1 MDYKKAFIKLCI
13 EKEALKFGKFEL
25 KSGRTSPFFFNSGV
39 FTDGQSIN
47 LISELFLQIIKEKKI
62 NFTNIFGPAYKGIP
76 LAAGLAQ
83 IMFKNNM
90 GVVNFIFDRKD
101 EKKHGEG
108 GELIGTF
115 LPGNTIIVDDV
126 ITAGTAIKKSLE
138 NVNKYEI
145 QINDLIVLLDR
156 KEKGESSK
164 AASEEIKMQFNIDVH
179 SIITIHDILKFIGN
193 DINYRHFKA
202 DVEEYIAN
210 FGV

>member
-90 GVVNFIFDRKD
+90 GVVNFVFDRKD
-101 EKKHGEG
+101 KKKHGEG

-193 DINYRHFKA
+193 DVNYRHFKA

>member
-39 FTDGQSIN
+39 FTDGQSID

-76 LAAGLAQ
+76 LATGLAQ

-90 GVVNFIFDRKD
+90 GVVNYVFDRKD

-108 GELIGTF
+108 GELIGNF

-138 NVNKYEI
+138 NLEKYKI
-145 QINDLIVLLDR
+145 QINDLMVLLDR
-156 KEKGESSK
+156 KEKGTSSK
-164 AASEEIKMQFNIDVH
+164 AASEEIKIQYNINVY
-179 SIITIHDILKFIGN
+179 SIITIHDILEYIEDNSEFSQHKS
-193 DINYRHFKA
+193 
-202 DVEEYIAN
+202 DVEKYIAN
-210 FGV
+210 FGI

>member
-1 MDYKKAFIKLCI
+1 ML
-13 EKEALKFGKFEL
+13 LT
-25 KSGRTSPFFFNSGV
+25 SSPFFFNSGV

-179 SIITIHDILKFIGN
+179 SIITIHDILKFIDN
-193 DINYRHFKA
+193 DVNYRHFKA

>member
-1 MDYKKAFIKLCI
+1 MDYKKTFIKLCI

-193 DINYRHFKA
+193 DVNYRHFKA

>member
-90 GVVNFIFDRKD
+90 GVVNFVFDRKD

-115 LPGNTIIVDDV
+115 LPGDTIIVDDV

-193 DINYRHFKA
+193 DVNYRHFKA

>member
-90 GVVNFIFDRKD
+90 GVVNFVFDRKD

-193 DINYRHFKA
+193 DVNYRHFKA

>member
-90 GVVNFIFDRKD
+90 GVVNFVFDRKD

-115 LPGNTIIVDDV
+115 LPGDTIIVDDV

-156 KEKGESSK
+156 KEKGESSR

-193 DINYRHFKA
+193 DVNYRHFEA

>member
-90 GVVNFIFDRKD
+90 GVVNFVFDRKD

-179 SIITIHDILKFIGN
+179 SIITIHDILKFIVN
-193 DINYRHFKA
+193 DVNYRHFKA

>member
-62 NFTNIFGPAYKGIP
+62 NFTNIFGQAYKGIP

-90 GVVNFIFDRKD
+90 GVVNFVFDRKD

-115 LPGNTIIVDDV
+115 LPGDTIIVDDV

-193 DINYRHFKA
+193 DVNYRHFKA

>member
-39 FTDGQSIN
+39 FTDGQSID

-62 NFTNIFGPAYKGIP
+62 NFANIFGPAYKGIP
-76 LAAGLAQ
+76 LATGLAQ

-90 GVVNFIFDRKD
+90 GIVNYVFDRKH

-179 SIITIHDILKFIGN
+179 SIITIHDILKFIDN
-193 DINYRHFKA
+193 DVNYRHFKA

>member
-90 GVVNFIFDRKD
+90 GVVNFVFDRKD

-156 KEKGESSK
+156 KEKGESSR

-193 DINYRHFKA
+193 DVNYRHFKA

>member
-90 GVVNFIFDRKD
+90 GVVNFVFDRKD

-115 LPGNTIIVDDV
+115 LPGDTIIVDDV

-156 KEKGESSK
+156 KEKGESSR

-193 DINYRHFKA
+193 DVNYRHFKA

>member
-90 GVVNFIFDRKD
+90 GVVNFVFDRKD

-115 LPGNTIIVDDV
+115 LPGDTIIVDDV

-164 AASEEIKMQFNIDVH
+164 AASEEIKMQYNIDVH
-179 SIITIHDILKFIGN
+179 SIITIHDILKFIVN
-193 DINYRHFKA
+193 DVNYRHFKA

>member
-1 MDYKKAFIKLCI
+1 MDYKKVFIKLCI

-76 LAAGLAQ
+76 LATGLAQ

-90 GVVNFIFDRKD
+90 GVVNFVFDRKD

-179 SIITIHDILKFIGN
+179 SIITIHDILKFIVN
-193 DINYRHFKA
+193 DVNYRHFKA

>member
-83 IMFKNNM
+83 VMFKNNM

-193 DINYRHFKA
+193 DVNYRHFKA

>member
-76 LAAGLAQ
+76 LATGLAQ

-90 GVVNFIFDRKD
+90 GVVNFVFDRKD

-115 LPGNTIIVDDV
+115 LPGDTIIVDDV

-179 SIITIHDILKFIGN
+179 SIITIHDILKFIVN
-193 DINYRHFKA
+193 DVNYRHFKA

>member
-90 GVVNFIFDRKD
+90 GVVNFVFDRKD
-101 EKKHGEG
+101 EKKYGEG

-193 DINYRHFKA
+193 DVNYRHFKA

>member
-115 LPGNTIIVDDV
+115 LPGDTIIVDDV

-179 SIITIHDILKFIGN
+179 SIITIHDILKFIDN
-193 DINYRHFKA
+193 DVNYRHFKA

>member
-13 EKEALKFGKFEL
+13 EKEALKFGKFDL

-90 GVVNFIFDRKD
+90 GVVNFVFDRKD

-115 LPGNTIIVDDV
+115 LPGDTIIVDDV

-193 DINYRHFKA
+193 DVNYRHFKA

>member
-90 GVVNFIFDRKD
+90 GVVNFVFDRKD

-115 LPGNTIIVDDV
+115 LPGDTIIVDDV

-138 NVNKYEI
+138 NINKYEI

-193 DINYRHFKA
+193 DVNYRHFKA

>member
-179 SIITIHDILKFIGN
+179 SIITIHDILKFIVN
-193 DINYRHFKA
+193 DVNYRHFKA

>member
-39 FTDGQSIN
+39 FTDGQCIN

-138 NVNKYEI
+138 NLEKYKI
-145 QINDLIVLLDR
+145 QIKDLMVLLDR
-156 KEKGESSK
+156 KEKGASSK
-164 AASEEIKMQFNIDVH
+164 AASEEIKIQYNINVY
-179 SIITIHDILKFIGN
+179 SIITIHDILEYIEDNSEFSQHKS
-193 DINYRHFKA
+193 
-202 DVEEYIAN
+202 DVEKYIAN
-210 FGV
+210 FGI

>member
-115 LPGNTIIVDDV
+115 LPGDTIIVDDV

-179 SIITIHDILKFIGN
+179 SIITIHDILKFIVN
-193 DINYRHFKA
+193 DVNYRHFKA

>member
-76 LAAGLAQ
+76 LATGLAQ

-90 GVVNFIFDRKD
+90 GVVNFVFDRKD

-115 LPGNTIIVDDV
+115 LPGDTIIVDDV

-156 KEKGESSK
+156 KEKGESSR

-193 DINYRHFKA
+193 DVNYRHFKA

>member
-90 GVVNFIFDRKD
+90 GVVNFVFDRKD

-115 LPGNTIIVDDV
+115 LPGDTIIVDDV

-164 AASEEIKMQFNIDVH
+164 AASDEIKMQFNIDVH

-193 DINYRHFKA
+193 DVNYRHFKA

>member
-76 LAAGLAQ
+76 LATGLAQ

-90 GVVNFIFDRKD
+90 GVVNFVFDRKD

-108 GELIGTF
+108 GGLIGTF
-115 LPGNTIIVDDV
+115 LPGDTIIVDDV

-193 DINYRHFKA
+193 DVNYRHFKA
-202 DVEEYIAN
+202 NVEEYIEK

>member
-1 MDYKKAFIKLCI
+1 MDYKKAFINLCI

-90 GVVNFIFDRKD
+90 GVVNFVFDRKD

-115 LPGNTIIVDDV
+115 LPGDTIIVDDV

-193 DINYRHFKA
+193 DVNYRHFKA

>member
-1 MDYKKAFIKLCI
+1 MDYKKTFIKLCI

-179 SIITIHDILKFIGN
+179 SIITIHDILKFIDN
-193 DINYRHFKA
+193 VVNYRHFKA

>member
-76 LAAGLAQ
+76 LATGLAQ

-90 GVVNFIFDRKD
+90 GVVNFVFDRKD

-115 LPGNTIIVDDV
+115 LPGDTIIVDDV

-193 DINYRHFKA
+193 DVNYRHFKA
-202 DVEEYIAN
+202 NVEEYIEK

>member
-179 SIITIHDILKFIGN
+179 SIITIHDILKFIDN
-193 DINYRHFKA
+193 DVNYRHFKA

>member
-13 EKEALKFGKFEL
+13 EKEALKFGKFDL

-90 GVVNFIFDRKD
+90 GVVNFVFDRKD

-115 LPGNTIIVDDV
+115 LPGDTIIVDDV

-156 KEKGESSK
+156 KEKGESSR

-193 DINYRHFKA
+193 DVNYRHFKA

>member
-90 GVVNFIFDRKD
+90 GVVNFVFDRKD

-179 SIITIHDILKFIGN
+179 SIITIHDILKFIDN
-193 DINYRHFKA
+193 DVNYRHFKA

>member
-193 DINYRHFKA
+193 DVNYRHFKA